1 MSPHQLQTLDF
12 VRERIATIG
21 VAPTQR
27 EIAQHLGKSR
37 GAVTASIDG
46 LVARGKLRRRS
57 AAARGLELADL
68 PDLRTVPT
76 DEIRA
81 ELARRGVTMDALA
94 RPKVLNYGRRAVTC
108 AADYCH
114 AEVEQGHLMCW
125 DHWTALPTA
134 LRSEIIDLFKR
145 ARRTRSREDA
155 ESYGDAVRRARDLI
169 DGGPA

>member
-37 GAVTASIDG
+37 GAVTASIEG

-68 PDLRTVPT
+68 PDLRTVTT
-76 DEIRA
+76 DDMRA

-94 RPKVLNYGRRAVTC
+94 RPRALNYGRQAVTC
-108 AADYCH
+108 AADSCH
-114 AEVEQGHLMCW
+114 VEVRRGHLMCW
-125 DHWTALPTA
+125 DHWSQLPRALQQ
-134 LRSEIIDLFKR
+134 EILTSFG
-145 ARRTRSREDA
+145 RRDEVA
-155 ESYGDAVRRARDLI
+155 YGDAVRRARDLI
-169 DGGPA
+169 DGGRA